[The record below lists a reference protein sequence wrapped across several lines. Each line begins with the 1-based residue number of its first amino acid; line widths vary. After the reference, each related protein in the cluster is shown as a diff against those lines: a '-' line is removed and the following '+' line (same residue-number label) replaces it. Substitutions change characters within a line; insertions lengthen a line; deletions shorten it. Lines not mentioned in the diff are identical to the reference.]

1 MISIGQQVTLRCIGS
16 DVRGNIKLSLKA
28 TQPQPRR
35 TNNMA
40 ADFVSSTIETPKV
53 WPPVNDVSNEQDK
66 QESSIEVMP
75 LHNENS
81 DVTSSSSSEI
91 LIRSAAEC
99 DEVEKSAGSVR
110 NSNSRPKTSNNKR
123 SDNKSKVVSPQKND
137 RDSPISAFDLFSS
150 KNSSELKTGFKSS
163 FRSNEI
169 EDGNTSASRDVLNHK
184 EAQAEA
190 PINAKN
196 LKIGSEVSAKV
207 HQIRAHGLVLDLG
220 GGLRGMYKF
229 ELGGKRDFEV
239 GEEVQVKC
247 SSFSIKGVPVMS
259 MSKTD

>member
-35 TNNMA
+35 TSNMDA
-40 ADFVSSTIETPKV
+40 GFVSSTIGTPKV
-53 WPPVNDVSNEQDK
+53 WPPVNDASNEQDK
-66 QESSIEVMP
+66 QKSSVEDMP

-81 DVTSSSSSEI
+81 DVASSSSSEI

-99 DEVEKSAGSVR
+99 DEVEKSAGLVR
-110 NSNSRPKTSNNKR
+110 NSNSRPKTLNNKR
-123 SDNKSKVVSPQKND
+123 SDNKSKVVSPQTND
-137 RDSPISAFDLFSS
+137 RDSSISGFDLFSS
-150 KNSSELKTGFKSS
+150 KNSSEMKTGFRSS
-163 FRSNEI
+163 FRNSEI
-169 EDGNTSASRDVLNHK
+169 DNGNTSASRDVLNNK
-184 EAQAEA
+184 ESPAEA

-229 ELGGKRDFEV
+229 EVLN
-239 GEEVQVKC
+239 
-247 SSFSIKGVPVMS
+247 II
-259 MSKTD
+259 

>member
-35 TNNMA
+35 TSNMA
-40 ADFVSSTIETPKV
+40 ADLVSSTVETPKV
-53 WPPVNDVSNEQDK
+53 WPPVNDARSTEQDK
-66 QESSIEVMP
+66 QELSSEDMP

-81 DVTSSSSSEI
+81 NVASSSSSEI
-91 LIRSAAEC
+91 LIRSASEC
-99 DEVEKSAGSVR
+99 DEVEKSAGLVR
-110 NSNSRPKTSNNKR
+110 NSNSRPKASKNKR
-123 SDNKSKVVSPQKND
+123 SDNKSKVVSSQKND
-137 RDSPISAFDLFSS
+137 PDIPISAFDLFSS
-150 KNSSELKTGFKSS
+150 KSSSEFKTGFKSS

-169 EDGNTSASRDVLNHK
+169 DMGNTPASSDILNHK
-184 EAQAEA
+184 DVPAEA

-229 ELGGKRDFEV
+229 EV
-239 GEEVQVKC
+239 HN
-247 SSFSIKGVPVMS
+247 II
-259 MSKTD
+259 